1 LKNEKI
7 RYEASF
13 PKLSAQLYNSGDN
26 MESIQLISNYMTD
39 NTSRQ
44 MLNELTRKTFGF
56 DFDGW
61 VNGGYFE
68 GDYIPYS
75 FVENGKMLSNVSA
88 NRMHFTQKG
97 VEKHYI
103 QIGTVMTDE
112 SHRKQGLA
120 AKLMEYVIGEYED
133 QCDGIYL
140 FGNMNA
146 CGFYEKI
153 GFRTMN
159 QYRYFVKDEYCRSSS
174 GKRFMPV
181 KNMGDDVKNRY
192 LELVRKSYPVSSL
205 EQINKFGL
213 QVFYTAGLD
222 NVSYAEDIDCFIVT
236 DQDDCTVLQS
246 VLSNKKIPLADVI
259 GRLTIKNNKLRLGF
273 VPLEEDIPLCTSE
286 VFDGGEDYRLFYR
299 GAQLEAIERDRLYF
313 PDLSHA

>member
-1 LKNEKI
+1 
-7 RYEASF
+7 
-13 PKLSAQLYNSGDN
+13 

-39 NTSRQ
+39 NASRQ

-56 DFDGW
+56 DFEGW
-61 VNGGYFE
+61 VTGGYFE

-75 FVENGKMLSNVSA
+75 FVENGRMLSNVSA
-88 NRMHFTQKG
+88 NRMHFMQKG

-112 SHRKQGLA
+112 SHRKKGLA
-120 AKLMEYVIGEYED
+120 AKLMDHVVGEYED

-140 FGNMNA
+140 FGNLSA

-159 QYRYFVKDEYCRSSS
+159 QYRYFVKDEYCRNSS

-192 LELVRKSYPVSSL
+192 LELVRISYPASSL

-213 QVFYTAGLD
+213 QMFYTAGLD

-246 VLSNKKIPLADVI
+246 VLSNKKIPLDDVI

-273 VPLEEDIPLCTSE
+273 APLEEDMSLCISE
-286 VFDGGEDYRLFYR
+286 VYDGGNDYRLFYR
-299 GAQLEAIERDRLYF
+299 GDQLEAIERDKLYF

>member
-1 LKNEKI
+1 
-7 RYEASF
+7 
-13 PKLSAQLYNSGDN
+13 

-39 NTSRQ
+39 EVSRQ

-56 DFDGW
+56 DFEGW
-61 VNGGYFE
+61 VTGGYFE

-75 FVENGKMLSNVSA
+75 FVGDGKMLSNVSV
-88 NRMHFTQKG
+88 NRMHFMQKG
-97 VEKHYI
+97 AQKHYI

-112 SHRKQGLA
+112 AHRKQGLA
-120 AKLMEYVIGEYED
+120 AKLMAHVISEYED

-140 FGNMNA
+140 FGNLSA

-159 QYRYFVKDEYCRSSS
+159 QYRYFVKDEYCRNSS

-192 LELVRKSYPVSSL
+192 LELVRKSYPASSL

-213 QVFYTAGLD
+213 QMFYMAGLD

-246 VLSNKKIPLADVI
+246 VLSNKKIPLDDVI

-273 VPLEEDIPLCTSE
+273 APLEEDMSLCISE
-286 VFDGGEDYRLFYR
+286 VYDGGDDYRLFYR
-299 GAQLEAIERDRLYF
+299 GDQLEAIERDKLYF

>member
-1 LKNEKI
+1 
-7 RYEASF
+7 
-13 PKLSAQLYNSGDN
+13 

-75 FVENGKMLSNVSA
+75 FVAGGRMLSNVSA

-120 AKLMEYVIGEYED
+120 AKLMEHVIGEYENGS
-133 QCDGIYL
+133 DGIYL
-140 FGNMNA
+140 FGNLSA

-174 GKRFMPV
+174 GKGFMPV

-213 QVFYTAGLD
+213 QMFYTAGLD

-259 GRLTIKNNKLRLGF
+259 GRIDLKNKLRLGF
-273 VPLEEDIPLCTSE
+273 TPLEEDMPLCTSE

-299 GAQLEAIERDRLYF
+299 GEQLEAIERDRLYF
-313 PDLSHA
+313 PELSHA

>member
-1 LKNEKI
+1 
-7 RYEASF
+7 
-13 PKLSAQLYNSGDN
+13 
-26 MESIQLISNYMTD
+26 MTD